1 MISPQTNLGISR
13 TCPGSVEMLLGH
25 QIIMGAVLSEYPL
38 SLMESQSGAANW
50 QMLDI
55 EGTFANYK
63 GAILG
68 CRSHFEV
75 LRALVEAH

>member
-1 MISPQTNLGISR
+1 
-13 TCPGSVEMLLGH
+13 MLLGH

-50 QMLDI
+50 QMPDI

-68 CRSHFEV
+68 SRSHFEV